1 MSGIL
6 SSSPAHGPVRLLLG
20 THLLLLIQT
29 VLVLQASDP
38 LPTSLRLFL
47 CVTGVLGIAA
57 LIVAVRGERQDEGR
71 PWWAKRHDH

>member
-1 MSGIL
+1 MTGIL
-6 SSSPAHGPVRLLLG
+6 SSSPAHGPIRLLVG

-47 CVTGVLGIAA
+47 GVTGVLGLAA
-57 LIVAVRGERQDEGR
+57 LIVAVRGERDDEGK
-71 PWWAKRHDH
+71 PWWAKRHVH

>member
-6 SSSPAHGPVRLLLG
+6 TSSPAHGPVRLLLG
-20 THLLLLIQT
+20 TYLLLLIQT

-47 CVTGVLGIAA
+47 GVTGVLGLFA
-57 LIVAVRGERQDEGR
+57 LIVAVRGERDDEGK
-71 PWWAKRHDH
+71 PWWAKRHVH

>member
-1 MSGIL
+1 MTGIL
-6 SSSPAHGPVRLLLG
+6 SSSPAHGPIRLLVG

-47 CVTGVLGIAA
+47 CVTGVLGLAA
-57 LIVAVRGERQDEGR
+57 LIAAVRGERKDEGR
-71 PWWAKRHDH
+71 PWWTKRHDH

>member
-6 SSSPAHGPVRLLLG
+6 TSPPAHGPVRLLLG

-47 CVTGVLGIAA
+47 GVTGVLGLAA
-57 LIVAVRGERQDEGR
+57 LIVAVRGERDDEGK
-71 PWWAKRHDH
+71 PWWAKRHVH

>member
-6 SSSPAHGPVRLLLG
+6 SSSPAHGPIRLLVG

-47 CVTGVLGIAA
+47 CVTGLLGLAA
-57 LIVAVRGERQDEGR
+57 LIVAVRGERQNEGR
-71 PWWAKRHDH
+71 PWWVKRHDR

>member
-6 SSSPAHGPVRLLLG
+6 SSSPAHGPIRLLVG

-47 CVTGVLGIAA
+47 YVTGVLGLAA
-57 LIVAVRGERQDEGR
+57 LIVAVRGERQNEGR
-71 PWWAKRHDH
+71 PWWAKRHDR